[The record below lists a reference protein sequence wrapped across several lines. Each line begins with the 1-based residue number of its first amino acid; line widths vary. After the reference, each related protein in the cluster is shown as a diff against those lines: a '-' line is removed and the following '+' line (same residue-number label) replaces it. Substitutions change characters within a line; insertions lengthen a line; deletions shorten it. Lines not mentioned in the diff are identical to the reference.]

1 MVITENF
8 VLVDVILI
16 IPTNYGRE
24 SPNGMGSEI
33 YEKVDAT
40 RLLFKS

>member
-1 MVITENF
+1 MFIMENF
-8 VLVDVILI
+8 GLVDVILI
-16 IPTNYGRE
+16 IPTSYGRG
-24 SPNGMGSEI
+24 SPNGTGDEI

>member
-1 MVITENF
+1 MFIVENF

-16 IPTNYGRE
+16 MPTNYGRG
-24 SPNGMGSEI
+24 SPNGTGSEI